1 MAHEV
6 AVKPES
12 RVWTFGDLQ
21 LTRDDILRDYRLA
34 YRSRQAS
41 RLGYREVMLGKA
53 QFGIFGDG
61 KEVPQVAWAHAFQK
75 GDWRSGYYRD
85 QTIMMAL
92 GLLTVEGFFAQLYGD
107 TDLQREPATGGRQM
121 NNHFG
126 MRLLNPDG
134 TWKPQTEQYNV
145 VTDVSPTGSQM
156 PRTVGLAY
164 ASKLYREL
172 DELKH
177 LTEFSRNGNEV
188 AWATIGNA
196 TCAEGM
202 FWEAVNAIGVLQAP
216 AVIIIWDDEYG
227 ISVPNKYQITKGN
240 LSEVLK
246 GFQRE
251 GPGKPG
257 YEIFTVKG
265 WDYPAL
271 VETFQKAARLA
282 REEHVPSIIHVV
294 ELTQPSGHS
303 TSGSHERYKSKERLQ
318 WEAEHDCLRQFRLW
332 ILKEGVATEEELQA
346 LEKEE
351 DRYVRKAMKQ
361 AWEAFLA
368 PRKQEVQEL
377 RALLEQAATFSPKRA
392 ELLALRDELD
402 NLAIPFRKNTL
413 PIARRALM
421 LLKDEPAT
429 RRIGLIQWRK
439 KVEEGGRRDY
449 STFLYS
455 PWPSAA
461 TRVPEVPPRYAPDA
475 PEVAGF
481 EVLNKFFDI
490 VLARDPRVVA
500 FGEDVGKLGGVNQAF
515 RGLQAKYGELR
526 VSDTG
531 IREVT
536 ILGQA
541 IGLALRGL
549 RPIAEIQYLDYL
561 LYALQIM
568 SDDLATVLWRSAGG
582 QKAPVIVRTRG
593 HRLVGVWHAGSLMA
607 GVIHLVRG
615 MHVLVPR
622 DMTRAA
628 GFYNTLLQGDEP
640 GLVVEVLNG
649 YRLKEK
655 LPENLGEFTV
665 PLGVPEIL
673 RPGRDVTLVTYGALC
688 RITLQA
694 AEELAK
700 VGIDAE
706 VIDVQSL
713 LPFDVKGIIVESLK
727 KTNRV
732 VFIDEDV
739 PGGTTAYMM
748 QEVLEKQG
756 GYQWLDSP
764 PLTIPAQPHRPAY
777 GFDGEYFSK
786 PNADEIFYKVY
797 RLFHE
802 LDPKRYPLF
811 FEADES
817 FTWN

>member
-177 LTEFSRNGNEV
+177 RTEFSRNGNEV

>member
-1 MAHEV
+1 MQD
-6 AVKPES
+6 AVVTQKP
-12 RVWTFGDLQ
+12 RVWTFGPVT
-21 LTRDDILRDYRLA
+21 LTREQILQDYRLA

-107 TDLQREPATGGRQM
+107 TDIEREPASGGRQM

-145 VTDVSPTGSQM
+145 VSDISPTGSQM

-164 ASKLYREL
+164 ASRLYREL
-172 DELKH
+172 EELRRF
-177 LTEFSRNGNEV
+177 TEFSRNGNEV

-196 TCAEGM
+196 TCAEGL

-227 ISVPNKYQITKGN
+227 ISVPNEYQITKGN
-240 LSEVLK
+240 LSEVLQ
-246 GFQRE
+246 GFRRE

-257 YEIFTVKG
+257 YELFTVRG

-271 VETFQKAARLA
+271 VETFARAGELA
-282 REEHVPSIIHVV
+282 RKEHVPCIIHVI

-318 WEAEHDCLRQFRLW
+318 WEAEYDCLRQFRLW
-332 ILKEGVATEEELQA
+332 ILREGIATEEELQA

-351 DRYVRKAMKQ
+351 ERAVRQAMKA
-361 AWEAFLA
+361 AWNAFLA
-368 PRKQEVQEL
+368 PRRQEAREL
-377 RALLEQAATFSPKRA
+377 IQLLEHAAQSSPQREALLELKR
-392 ELLALRDELD
+392 EVEGLQ
-402 NLAIPFRKNTL
+402 IPFRKDL
-413 PIARRALM
+413 LRIARHALM
-421 LLKDEPAT
+421 LLKDEPLT

-449 STFLYS
+449 STYLYS

-461 TRVPEVPPRYAPDA
+461 TRVPEVKPEYAPDA

-531 IREVT
+531 IREAT

-568 SDDLATVLWRSAGG
+568 SDDLATLLWRSAGG

-593 HRLVGVWHAGSLMA
+593 HRLVGIWHAGSLMA
-607 GVIHLVRG
+607 GLIHLVRG

-640 GLVVEVLNG
+640 GIVVEVLNG

-655 LPENLGEFTV
+655 LPSNLGEFTV

-688 RITLQA
+688 RIVLQA
-694 AEELAK
+694 AEDLAR

-713 LPFDVKGIIVESLK
+713 LPFDVHGIIVESLK

-802 LDPKRYPLF
+802 LDPRRYPLF
-811 FEADES
+811 FEDAQP
-817 FTWN
+817 

>member
-1 MAHEV
+1 MPQEALVTKE
-6 AVKPES
+6 P
-12 RVWTFGDLQ
+12 RVWTFGELQ
-21 LTRDDILRDYRLA
+21 LTREDILQDYRLA

-61 KEVPQVAWAHAFQK
+61 KEVPQVAWARAFEK

-107 TDLQREPATGGRQM
+107 TDLQREPASGGRQM

-145 VTDVSPTGSQM
+145 VSDVSPTGSQM
-156 PRTVGLAY
+156 PRTVGLAH
-164 ASKLYREL
+164 ASRLYREL
-172 DELKH
+172 KELQKF
-177 LTEFSRNGNEV
+177 TEFSHNGREI

-282 REEHVPSIIHVV
+282 REEHVPSIIHVI

-318 WEAEHDCLRQFRLW
+318 WEAEYDCLRQFRLW
-332 ILKEGVATEEELQA
+332 ILREGIATEEELQA

-351 DRYVRKAMKQ
+351 DRYVRQAMKR
-361 AWEAFLA
+361 AWDAFIA
-368 PRKQEVQEL
+368 PRQQEAQEL
-377 RALLEQAATFSPKRA
+377 KALLEQAATFSRQREA
-392 ELLALRDELD
+392 LLALRDEVDKLP
-402 NLAIPFRKNTL
+402 IPFRKDL
-413 PIARRALM
+413 LGIARRALM
-421 LLKDEPAT
+421 LLKDEPLT
-429 RRIGLIQWRK
+429 RRAGLIQWRK

-461 TRVPEVPPRYAPDA
+461 TQVPEVKPKYAPDA

-531 IREVT
+531 IREAT

-568 SDDLATVLWRSAGG
+568 SDDLATILWRSAGG

-593 HRLVGVWHAGSLMA
+593 HRLVGIWHAGSLMA
-607 GVIHLVRG
+607 GLIHLVRG

-628 GFYNTLLQGDEP
+628 GFYNTLLLGDEP
-640 GLVVEVLNG
+640 GVVVEVLNG

-673 RPGRDVTLVTYGALC
+673 RPGKDVTLVTYGALC
-688 RITLQA
+688 RIVMKA

-802 LDPKRYPLF
+802 LDPRKYPLF
-811 FEADES
+811 FEGEEA
-817 FTWN
+817 FPWN